1 MVRRK
6 TLRWL
11 IPAEM
16 SGLLIGKR
24 GIGREAIQ
32 QESGAFIKIAHEQE
46 LPPGSTEKLVYIEG
60 QTDEAIE
67 AARALVEA
75 KVGGRPMDKDGDDFV
90 YVNTRA
96 IGFLLGKGG
105 ADLKKM
111 CEESGARI
119 QVASAAE
126 LETGSIEIKV
136 RLMGEADKV
145 KAAKALLLERM
156 HKWHA
161 DHVRFTRLHFW
172 LVCVCAIG

>member
-1 MVRRK
+1 MATTMTTLLSQQEARAAAEKGEVVRRK

-32 QESGAFIKIAHEQE
+32 QETGAFIKIAHEQE

-75 KVGGRPMDKDGDDFV
+75 KVGGRPMDKDGDDFA

-105 ADLKKM
+105 A
-111 CEESGARI
+111 
-119 QVASAAE
+119 AE
-126 LETGSIEIKV
+126 KLPYAMKGQ
-136 RLMGEADKV
+136 R
-145 KAAKALLLERM
+145 
-156 HKWHA
+156 
-161 DHVRFTRLHFW
+161 RFTGRNDGFQIVFLWPNMAF
-172 LVCVCAIG
+172 L

>member
-1 MVRRK
+1 M
-6 TLRWL
+6 
-11 IPAEM
+11 
-16 SGLLIGKR
+16 
-24 GIGREAIQ
+24 
-32 QESGAFIKIAHEQE
+32 
-46 LPPGSTEKLVYIEG
+46 YIEG
-60 QTDEAIE
+60 QTDAAI
-67 AARALVEA
+67 AKARELVEA

-111 CEESGARI
+111 CETSGARI

-136 RLMGEADKV
+136 RLMGEPENV

-156 HKWHA
+156 QTWHTE
-161 DHVRFTRLHFW
+161 HVSDVLAW
-172 LVCVCAIG
+172 LELLSFAGMGSVVVVAAAVVVVGCPAALTDE